1 MKLPLISLLFF
12 LSYLGKSQSTDS
24 LISVLENV
32 HQSIMNQSCAEGQ
45 ILTNRGMNLFM
56 ADRIGYYLSD
66 HENLTF
72 CKNNITL
79 NSANGIF
86 SMTHSFFEPT
96 GADFPVKSF
105 HALGLKTNA
114 FNAFQ
119 SATNKQAFSNEL
131 GITYKHFWLSKPK
144 VALYNCD
151 EKSFYDTSRELALQK
166 LKGEMEEKG
175 NDFENKLINI
185 QNVTNSVKKQ
195 IKLAFYKTLSEEY
208 SRKFAEIQYRDLF
221 ETMRFKTIKMHWTNV
236 NFYLPVIRQRFTV
249 AENFTDNFSIKKA
262 YPSEISISH
271 TRFLE
276 TQKAAKIYFNIRAGL
291 LANNSINS
299 QILNWTSIETYEKLG
314 GVNSTYLLD
323 KQLDRITIGDFKNFL
338 TPSLSAQFTYFP
350 TENHFGFAASMEQN
364 FGKFKALNGKIGIPI
379 VLIDKQSAPQT
390 NFEIQIR
397 YFDLTNTLNSGRSIK
412 DNVSIGLTLG
422 QTIGRNVY

>member
-1 MKLPLISLLFF
+1 MKFFLLVFFINPLLLISQNVETLTRD
-12 LSYLGKSQSTDS
+12 LSKVHFETKN
-24 LISVLENV
+24 ISCE
-32 HQSIMNQSCAEGQ
+32 SGQ

-96 GADFPVKSF
+96 GADLPVKSF

-119 SATNKQAFSNEL
+119 SVTNKEAFSNEL

-144 VALYNCD
+144 VSLNNCE
-151 EKSFYDTSRELALQK
+151 EKSFYDISREVAFQK
-166 LKGEMEEKG
+166 LKSEMTAKG
-175 NDFENKLINI
+175 NDFENKLINT
-185 QNVTNSVKKQ
+185 QNVTDAVKKQ
-195 IKLAFYKTLSEEY
+195 VKSAFYKTLSEEY
-208 SRKFAEIQYRDLF
+208 SRKFAELQYRDLF
-221 ETMRFKTIKMHWTNV
+221 ETMQFKTIKMNWTNV
-236 NFYLPVIRQRFTV
+236 NFYVPVIRQRFTV
-249 AENFTDNFSIKKA
+249 ADNLADNFKIKKG
-262 YPSEISISH
+262 YPAEISLSH

-276 TQKAAKIYFNIRAGL
+276 MKNATKIYFNIRAGI

-299 QILNWTSIETYEKLG
+299 KILNFTNIETYEKLG
-314 GVNSTYLLD
+314 GVNSGYLTD
-323 KQLDRITIGDFKNFL
+323 KQLDRATIGNFKSFF

-350 TENHFGFAASMEQN
+350 PKNHFGIAASIEQN

-422 QTIGRNVY
+422 QPIGRNVY